1 MCAETH
7 ATAAAGA
14 PDPMDTIVAYFEAL
28 TPDSLAGLAFVYT
41 PDATFK
47 DPFHAVQGHSAISRV
62 YTHMFEALEGP
73 HFVVTGRVQQG
84 AQCFLVWDFH
94 FRFKGR
100 RAAGMQ
106 TVRGCSHLR
115 LAPCGRI
122 EMHATT
128 GTRPKSSMKRS
139 PAWQC

>member
-1 MCAETH
+1 
-7 ATAAAGA
+7 
-14 PDPMDTIVAYFEAL
+14 MDTIVAYFEAL

-122 EMHATT
+122 EMHRDYWDAAEELYEKIP
-128 GTRPKSSMKRS
+128 GLAVLMRWLKRRAS
-139 PAWQC
+139 A